1 MQNQISLNQVQFK
14 NDKVRSHLK
23 SYLDKVSSYNNFDS
37 DMELIIWAHQP
48 DNDFMA
54 LEAKEYMLGFSSY
67 AYKPSSF
74 MSSEVNRCDTDFNS
88 LRRHLV

>member
-1 MQNQISLNQVQFK
+1 MQNQISLKQVQFK
-14 NDKVRSHLK
+14 NDKVLLNLK
-23 SYLDKVSSYNNFDS
+23 SYLAKISSYNNFDA
-37 DMELIIWAHQP
+37 DMELIIWTHQP

-74 MSSEVNRCDTDFNS
+74 MSSEVNRCDTNYNS
-88 LRRHLV
+88 LCSHLE